1 MLKSRKGVR
10 LLLKRCSLQQFTT
23 VIRSA
28 KLTPEQEY
36 IIKLYILQGLSICAI
51 ADKVNRS
58 EAGVR
63 KILSKIY
70 DQIFPLY
77 STDCTLLYNLS
88 KK

>member
-63 KILSKIY
+63 KILAKIY

>member
-36 IIKLYILQGLSICAI
+36 IIKLYILQGLSICTI

-63 KILSKIY
+63 KILAKIY